1 MWRILKYPYRSKH
14 LNPRTARRIGLCF
27 SSSKQGRIPLL
38 SGTIW
43 TPPKPCTYLEAL
55 HGIPTMKIGRTYQ
68 KFGCCW
74 TGQKDALNGIEYTIR
89 RSPRFCLSERLG
101 DLQIRSSHWKGVDE
115 VPITGESLLGGATLD
130 WSSAPRERT
139 DSSRSRWQQ

>member
-1 MWRILKYPYRSKH
+1 
-14 LNPRTARRIGLCF
+14 
-27 SSSKQGRIPLL
+27 
-38 SGTIW
+38 
-43 TPPKPCTYLEAL
+43 
-55 HGIPTMKIGRTYQ
+55 MKIGRAYQ

-74 TGQKDALNGIEYTIR
+74 TGQKDALNEYTIR

-139 DSSRSRWQQ
+139 DSSRSRWRR